1 MHECKTVTLRTRP
14 LKGRMLSFYLDYY
27 PGYRDK
33 ETMRVIR
40 HETLG
45 IYLYADPKNKREQ
58 NFNEVMTEKAEA
70 IRCRRFESVVNER
83 YDFFDKYK
91 LKADFL
97 EYFRSQL
104 RKHDPKWEFVYL
116 HFRNFVHGKCTFEE
130 IDIDLC
136 NKFREYLLTANK
148 LKRKGRITRNSAS
161 GYWSTFRGLLKIL
174 YRNGLIKTNV
184 NDFLDKIETE
194 DVVKDYLSV
203 DELYKLAETPCK
215 KPVLK
220 TASLFSCMTSLRI
233 SDILALCWE
242 DIVDYSAGGKCV
254 HIVTQ
259 KNRAEDIIPISEE
272 ALDLIGYS
280 PDKRGMVFK
289 GLQRCWTQTYM
300 KEWIRSAGITKNIS
314 FHSYRRTFAT
324 LQAAAGTDIRTI
336 TKHHGA
342 QEYYHHPAVYQG
354 SGCQQTGSQQK
365 NHPNAEEVTGGSR
378 PSLTDKVRFLFEN
391 RAKRVIVSVTAA
403 TITLF
408 FVTIRNYDYN
418 FTSVT
423 ITNSCGYG

>member
-1 MHECKTVTLRTRP
+1 
-14 LKGRMLSFYLDYY
+14 MLSFYLDYY

-33 ETMRVIR
+33 ETMKVIR
-40 HETLG
+40 HESLG
-45 IYLYADPKNKREQ
+45 IYIYANPKNKREQ
-58 NFNEVMTEKAEA
+58 DFNEVMAEKAEA

-97 EYFRSQL
+97 EYFRNQL

-116 HFRNFVHGKCTFEE
+116 HFSNFVHGKCTFEE
-130 IDIDLC
+130 LDIDLC
-136 NKFREYLLTANK
+136 NKFREYLLTTKK
-148 LKRKGRITRNSAS
+148 LKRNGHITRNSAS

-174 YRNGLIKTNV
+174 YRNGLIRTNV
-184 NDFLDKIETE
+184 NDFLEKIETE

-203 DELYKLAETPCK
+203 EELYKLAETPCK

-254 HIVTQ
+254 HIITK
-259 KNRAEDIIPISEE
+259 KNRSEDIIPISEE

-289 GLQRCWTQTYM
+289 GLQRSWTQTYM
-300 KEWIRSAGITKNIS
+300 KGWIRSAGITKKIT
-314 FHSYRRTFAT
+314 FHSYRHTFGTMMMTVGADLYTTCKLMGHADVRTTQIYAKIV
-324 LQAAAGTDIRTI
+324 DSKKI
-336 TKHHGA
+336 
-342 QEYYHHPAVYQG
+342 EAVDMVDRMFER
-354 SGCQQTGSQQK
+354 
-365 NHPNAEEVTGGSR
+365 EE
-378 PSLTDKVRFLFEN
+378 
-391 RAKRVIVSVTAA
+391 AKRK
-403 TITLF
+403 
-408 FVTIRNYDYN
+408 
-418 FTSVT
+418 
-423 ITNSCGYG
+423 